1 MTELV
6 LYGHPDS
13 GHACK
18 VALALALAGKS
29 FRTIWVDIWAD
40 PSTRQAE
47 FLRNSPFAEVPL
59 LMINDKPFVQ
69 SGAILLEIAD
79 RFNCLGAET
88 EDGLQKGREILL
100 WEANRLGL
108 CLPWLRLERR
118 ESGQGFPG
126 GTVDWL
132 RARYA
137 LDSERFE
144 TFLGR
149 GPFFHGDRPGI
160 GDCAIWG
167 YTQWLKEA
175 GVKPTPVMESW
186 LTQMRNL
193 NAMRT
198 PGEFFPES
206 EITKPAETDNA
217 IE

>member
-6 LYGHPDS
+6 LYRHPDS

-18 VALALALAGKS
+18 VALALALAGKN
-29 FRTIWVDIWAD
+29 FRTVWVDIWAD
-40 PSTRQAE
+40 PSTRQAG
-47 FLRNSPFAEVPL
+47 FLRNSPLAEVPL
-59 LMINDKPFVQ
+59 LMIDGEPFVQ

-88 EDGLQKGREILL
+88 HAGLQKGREILL

-118 ESGQGFPG
+118 DSGKGFPG

-137 LDSERFE
+137 IDRERFG
-144 TFLGR
+144 TFLGE

-160 GDCAIWG
+160 GDCAVWG
-167 YTQWLKEA
+167 YSQWLNEA
-175 GVKPTPVMESW
+175 GVEATPVMESW
-186 LTQMRNL
+186 LSNMREL
-193 NAMRT
+193 DVMRA
-198 PGEFFPES
+198 PNEFFP
-206 EITKPAETDNA
+206 KPELRVSL
-217 IE
+217 IEP